1 MNQIMENDLILI
13 NTENSICTITLNN
26 PNALN
31 ALNSSMLDK
40 LSSTIDNIEI
50 DSSILVVI
58 ITGQGRS
65 FVAGADIQAMSQM
78 NSEQGREF
86 GIKGTSLFSKI
97 ENLSKPV
104 IAAVNGFALG
114 GGCEL
119 ALACDIRIA
128 SEKAKFG
135 QPEVSLGITP
145 GFSGTVRLPS
155 IVGIAKAKELIFTG
169 KIIDA
174 IEAHNIGLVNIV
186 VPAETLMERAKEIA
200 LTIAANSPIAVKYSK
215 ISLNATSIMST
226 EEAIKMENNLFA
238 LCFSTEEQKEGMKA
252 FLEKRKPNFKK

>member
-1 MNQIMENDLILI
+1 MVLV

-26 PNALN
+26 PSALN
-31 ALNSSMLDK
+31 ALNSEMLDS
-40 LSSTIDNIEI
+40 LSYTIDKIGQDN
-50 DSSILVVI
+50 SILVVI
-58 ITGQGRS
+58 ITGAGRS
-65 FVAGADIQAMSQM
+65 FVAGADIQTMAQM
-78 NSEQGREF
+78 NAEQGREF

-97 ENLSKPV
+97 ENFSKPV
-104 IAAVNGFALG
+104 IAAVNGYALG

-135 QPEVSLGITP
+135 QPEVTLGITP

-174 IEAHNIGLVNIV
+174 TEALNIGLVNMV
-186 VPAETLMERAKEIA
+186 VPAESLMEKAKEMA
-200 LTIAANSPIAVKYSK
+200 LTIASNSPTAVKYSK
-215 ISLNATSIMST
+215 ISLNTTSKMATQ
-226 EEAIKMENNLFA
+226 EAIKMENILFA
-238 LCFSTEEQKEGMKA
+238 LCFSTQDQKEGMQA
-252 FLEKRKPNFKK
+252 FIEKRKAIFTY

>member
-1 MNQIMENDLILI
+1 MENNMVLV

-26 PNALN
+26 PSALN
-31 ALNSSMLDK
+31 ALNSEMLDS
-40 LSSTIDNIEI
+40 LSYTIDKIGQDN
-50 DSSILVVI
+50 SILVVI
-58 ITGQGRS
+58 ITGAGRS
-65 FVAGADIQAMSQM
+65 FVAGADIQTMAQM
-78 NSEQGREF
+78 NAEQGREF

-97 ENLSKPV
+97 ENFSKPV
-104 IAAVNGFALG
+104 IAAVNGYALG

-135 QPEVSLGITP
+135 QPEVTLGITP

-174 IEAHNIGLVNIV
+174 TEALNIGLVNMV
-186 VPAETLMERAKEIA
+186 VPAESLMEKAKEMA
-200 LTIAANSPIAVKYSK
+200 LTIASNSPTAVKYSK
-215 ISLNATSIMST
+215 ISLNTTSKMATQ
-226 EEAIKMENNLFA
+226 EAIKMENILFA
-238 LCFSTEEQKEGMKA
+238 LCFSTQDQKEGMQA
-252 FLEKRKPNFKK
+252 FIEKRKAIFTY